1 MRQGRQG
8 ARSHARWDR
17 LVRLLAL
24 LAALLYLAGI
34 TAYLLTHG
42 GWPTPDYL
50 IPPLMLIAVASGRGW
65 AFVADWGPFLLLILS
80 WQATAG
86 LADQMGRPLHL
97 LEPAEADRALFAG
110 YLPTVELQH
119 RFFHH
124 TRASWYDWAATLQH
138 GLHFVLPVAVG
149 WVLWMRR
156 RRTYWRYML
165 SVMVLFYLGFAGY
178 VLYPAAPPWMA
189 GMADAIPPVHRIAP
203 ETLARLGPT
212 APLSLAYAHLS
223 ANEVA
228 AMPSLH
234 AALPLLTAL
243 VLVRLYGPLALP
255 CLLYPL
261 TMGFNLVYLGE
272 HYVVDVLA
280 GFATALLAFALV
292 WAVPDLMPLRL
303 PVPSLP
309 RQSVLRPVRV
319 AGTLTLPAAA
329 LAATAV
335 VLGSLHPA
343 PASDEAVTALDAPSP
358 APSALALT
366 SCDDAG
372 TRSVAVQELMQGVA
386 VGYAVYLIDLEEVT
400 CYALAADPE
409 LPPPLD
415 ETTLALAGEAPAPP
429 DLVALEMAPGEMVL
443 AAGAPT
449 EPLVA
454 AGLVPDRRYALIVRL
469 AEVTDVDEL
478 WRAVQVLAGLALSAS

>member
-1 MRQGRQG
+1 MSRRGTRGYGR
-8 ARSHARWDR
+8 RDR
-17 LVRLLAL
+17 LVRAVAL
-24 LAALLYLAGI
+24 IGALLYLAGI
-34 TAYLLTHG
+34 TTYLLTHG

-86 LADQMGRPLHL
+86 LADQMGRPVHL
-97 LEPAEADRALFAG
+97 LEPAEADRALFGG

-124 TRASWYDWAATLQH
+124 ERASWYDWAATLQH

-149 WVLWMRR
+149 WWLWVRR

-189 GMADAIPPVHRIAP
+189 GLADAIPPVHRIAP
-203 ETLARLGPT
+203 ETLGRLGPT

-243 VLVRLYGPLALP
+243 VLMRLYGPRAAP

-280 GFATALLAFALV
+280 GFVTALLAFALV
-292 WAVPDLMPLRL
+292 WVLPDLVPLR
-303 PVPSLP
+303 PRVPSAPRVPLP
-309 RQSVLRPVRV
+309 RPVRAV
-319 AGTLTLPAAA
+319 GTLTLPAAA
-329 LAATAV
+329 LVATAV
-335 VLGSLHPA
+335 VLGSLR
-343 PASDEAVTALDAPSP
+343 P
-358 APSALALT
+358 APSQVNVAVATPDAPPPVPAALALA
-366 SCDDAG
+366 SCDDVG
-372 TRSVAVQELMQGVA
+372 ERSVAVQALMQGIA
-386 VGYAVYLIDLEEVT
+386 GGYAVYLIDLEEVT
-400 CYALAADPE
+400 CYALAADPA
-409 LPPPLD
+409 LPPPPDDL
-415 ETTLALAGEAPAPP
+415 TLALAGEAPPPP
-429 DLVALEMAPGEMVL
+429 DVVALEVGTGEVML
-443 AAGAPT
+443 AAGAPA

-454 AGLVPDRRYALIVRL
+454 AGLVPARRYALVVRL
-469 AEVTDVDEL
+469 AEIGDADEV
-478 WRAVQVLAGLALSAS
+478 RRTVQVLAGLTLTTS

>member
-1 MRQGRQG
+1 MT
-8 ARSHARWDR
+8 
-17 LVRLLAL
+17 
-24 LAALLYLAGI
+24 GI

-86 LADQMGRPLHL
+86 LADQMGRPVHL
-97 LEPAEADRALFAG
+97 LEPAEADRALFGG

-124 TRASWYDWAATLQH
+124 ERASWYDWAATLQH

-149 WVLWMRR
+149 WMLWVRR

-203 ETLARLGPT
+203 ETLGRLGPT

-243 VLVRLYGPLALP
+243 VLMRLYGPRAAP

-292 WAVPDLMPLRL
+292 WMLPDRMPLRVH
-303 PVPSLP
+303 VPSPP
-309 RQSVLRPVRV
+309 RWPMPRPVRTV
-319 AGTLTLPAAA
+319 GTLALPAAA
-329 LAATAV
+329 LVATAV
-335 VLGSLHPA
+335 VLGSLR
-343 PASDEAVTALDAPSP
+343 P
-358 APSALALT
+358 APSRGSTAVATPDAPPPVPAALVLAP
-366 SCDDAG
+366 CDDASE
-372 TRSVAVQELMQGVA
+372 RSVAVQELMQGVA
-386 VGYAVYLIDLEEVT
+386 GEYAVYLIDLEEVT
-400 CYALAADPE
+400 CYALAADPA

-415 ETTLALAGEAPAPP
+415 EVTLAMADEAPAPP
-429 DLVALEMAPGEMVL
+429 DLVALELESGEVVM
-443 AAGAPT
+443 AAGAPAG
-449 EPLVA
+449 PLVA
-454 AGLVPDRRYALIVRL
+454 AGLAPERRYALIVRL
-469 AEVTDVDEL
+469 AEVTDAGEA
-478 WRAVQVLAGLALSAS
+478 WRTVQVLAGLTLTTS

>member
-1 MRQGRQG
+1 MIR
-8 ARSHARWDR
+8 A
-17 LVRLLAL
+17 LAL
-24 LAALLYLAGI
+24 IGALLYLAGI

-65 AFVADWGPFLLLILS
+65 AFVADWGPFLILILS

-86 LADQMGRPLHL
+86 LADQMGRPVHL
-97 LEPAEADRALFAG
+97 LEPAEADRALFSG
-110 YLPTVELQH
+110 YLPAVELQH
-119 RFFHH
+119 RLF
-124 TRASWYDWAATLQH
+124 RPEQASWYDWAATLQH

-149 WVLWMRR
+149 WMLWMRR
-156 RRTYWRYML
+156 RCIYWRYML
-165 SVMVLFYLGFAGY
+165 SVIVLFYLGFAGY

-189 GMADAIPPVHRIAP
+189 GLADAIPPVHRIAP
-203 ETLARLGPT
+203 ETLGRLGPT
-212 APLSLAYAHLS
+212 APLSLAYAYLS

-243 VLVRLYGPLALP
+243 VLVRLYGLRALP

-292 WAVPDLMPLRL
+292 WVLPDLMRLRL
-303 PVPSLP
+303 PIPRLPSWPVP
-309 RQSVLRPVRV
+309 RPVRR
-319 AGTLTLPAAA
+319 AGAFTLPVVA
-329 LAATAV
+329 LVATAV

-343 PASDEAVTALDAPSP
+343 SPPERVAVATPDTPPPVPA
-358 APSALALT
+358 ALALAP
-366 SCDDAG
+366 CDDAG
-372 TRSVAVQELMQGVA
+372 ERSVAVQELMQGVA
-386 VGYAVYLIDLEEVT
+386 GGYAVYLIDLEEVT
-400 CYALAADPE
+400 CYALAADPA
-409 LPPPLD
+409 LPPPD
-415 ETTLALAGEAPAPP
+415 ELTLVLAGEAPPPP
-429 DLVALEMAPGEMVL
+429 DVVALEVGTDEVML
-443 AAGAPT
+443 AAGAPA

-454 AGLVPDRRYALIVRL
+454 AGLAPDRRYALVVRL
-469 AEVTDVDEL
+469 AAISDGDEV
-478 WRAVQVLAGLALSAS
+478 WRTVQVLAGLTLTTS